1 MDPVT
6 RALQIIAAIQ
16 SESRGPSHAEAAP
29 RCPTEPLRS
38 QNLGASS
45 LASSNEC
52 DRPTT
57 PSATTNGT
65 AKSKRGS
72 AVPPTAHVT
81 QAVFAR
87 EREIRIDGRDRVVVP
102 PARDGTRQAVTI
114 ITGAF
119 LLGLAICLGW
129 ICGLNSASVF
139 VKPTSVPVE
148 KLTSLPASSDAAPKS
163 ERATLQTSSAITA
176 HDSSKRRG
184 RTSESFIPKQ
194 PPAVDPTKSL
204 KPTPV
209 PETKPTT
216 IEGWTLLEVMGGTA
230 VLEGPNG
237 VWRATRGDT
246 VPGIGKIDSIVRW
259 GNRWIVA
266 TSRGLISTR

>member
-6 RALQIIAAIQ
+6 RALQTIAAIQ
-16 SESRGPSHAEAAP
+16 SESRGPSHVEAAS

-52 DRPTT
+52 DTPTT

-65 AKSKRGS
+65 AKSKKGS
-72 AVPPTAHVT
+72 AAPPIDQVA

-87 EREIRIDGRDRVVVP
+87 EREIRIDERDRVVVA

-129 ICGLNSASVF
+129 ICGLNSDSV
-139 VKPTSVPVE
+139 TSLSVE
-148 KLTSLPASSDAAPKS
+148 KLISLPAPSDASPKS
-163 ERATLQTSSAITA
+163 ERVTLQSSSAITA

-184 RTSESFIPKQ
+184 HTSDSSVPKQ
-194 PPAVDPTKSL
+194 PPAVDHTKVSP
-204 KPTPV
+204 KPAPV

-246 VPGIGKIDSIVRW
+246 VPGVGKIDSIVRW